1 MTDIKAKVVEFE
13 LHPHPEADTLSIAII
28 KGTGWQCIVRTSDVI
43 GKSLGVYIPID
54 AEVSVDVPQFS
65 FLASQAKSGGKF
77 RIKTIRLRNRLSQG
91 LLIPAP
97 ENAKLG
103 DDLTETLRVT
113 RWEPPI
119 TSALVGGDQ
128 VREPGN
134 FQKYTSIENQKNF
147 PNVFDS
153 NDMVRVTEKLHGTNC
168 RFGFVNDGLEAG
180 LSYIVGT
187 HKTARNKDGN
197 NIYSRIS
204 RELKIEENLAV
215 LVQKENPKIHF
226 IVFGEIFGY
235 GVQDLHYGCEKNKQ
249 SFRIFDVLV
258 DHRYQTWEKVCEVAT
273 ALGVATVP
281 LLYRGG
287 FDPSLLIQLRDGA
300 TTLGHG
306 HVREGVVVTA
316 EPETTH
322 PEIGRKIIKYISDDY
337 LLRKGATD
345 GH

>member
-28 KGTGWQCIVRTSDVI
+28 KGTGWQCVVRTDDVV

-65 FLASQAKSGGKF
+65 FLAAQAKRGKF

-97 ENAKLG
+97 ENTKLG
-103 DDLTETLRVT
+103 DDLTETLQIT
-113 RWEPPI
+113 RWEPPVI
-119 TSALVGGDQ
+119 SALVGGDQ
-128 VREPGN
+128 IREPGN

-168 RFGFVNDGLEAG
+168 RFGFVNDGLESG

-187 HKTARNKDGN
+187 HKTARDKDGH

-204 RELKIEENLAV
+204 RELKIEEKLSSI
-215 LVQKENPKIHF
+215 VQTENPKIHL
-226 IVFGEIFGY
+226 IVFGEIFGF
-235 GVQDLHYGCEKNKQ
+235 GVQDLHYGCGKNQQ
-249 SFRIFDVLV
+249 SFRIFDVLL
-258 DHRYQTWEKVCEVAT
+258 DHRYQAWEKVEEVAA
-273 ALGVATVP
+273 ALGVDTVP
-281 LLYRGG
+281 LLYRGA
-287 FDPSLLIQLRDGA
+287 FDAERLIQLRDGA
-300 TTLGHG
+300 TTLGQG